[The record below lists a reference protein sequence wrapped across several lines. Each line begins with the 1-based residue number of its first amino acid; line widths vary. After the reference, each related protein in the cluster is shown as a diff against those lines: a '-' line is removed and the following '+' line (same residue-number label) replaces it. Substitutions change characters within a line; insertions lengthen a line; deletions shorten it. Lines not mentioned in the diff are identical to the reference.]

1 MILICDKTISER
13 AKLLRKKLFSLGYPC
28 AYSRVADMKYF
39 VPFKLI
45 VTFTDVFDFVRRT
58 PYDAVRVISIGEGF
72 INSVMNAEKVLT
84 EEELLEA
91 VKCNLMKI
99 YGIQSGDLFRFGVR
113 VKLELFLSEYFIQL
127 RGHNYILPRAE
138 YMIFKYL
145 LAVSSEKSPVSA
157 LKLYYYC
164 FSSHRLEKKRIANN
178 VAVDVRNINQRCEC
192 IYPDG
197 IIRAK
202 RYRGYYVTN
211 V

>member
-13 AKLLRKKLFSLGYPC
+13 AKLLIKKLFSLGYPC

-72 INSVMNAEKVLT
+72 INSVMNV
-84 EEELLEA
+84 
-91 VKCNLMKI
+91 
-99 YGIQSGDLFRFGVR
+99 YGIESGDLFRFGVR
-113 VKLELFLSEYFIQL
+113 VKPELFLSEHFLQL

-202 RYRGYYVTN
+202 RYRGYYITN

>member
-13 AKLLRKKLFSLGYPC
+13 AKLLRKKLFSIGYPC

-45 VTFTDVFDFVRRT
+45 VTFSDVFDFVRRT

-91 VKCNLMKI
+91 VNRNLMKM
-99 YGIQSGDLFRFGVR
+99 YGIESGDLFRFGVR
-113 VKLELFLSEYFIQL
+113 VKPELFLSEHFLQL

-145 LAVSSEKSPVSA
+145 LAVSSEKVPC
-157 LKLYYYC
+157 L
-164 FSSHRLEKKRIANN
+164 R
-178 VAVDVRNINQRCEC
+178 
-192 IYPDG
+192 
-197 IIRAK
+197 
-202 RYRGYYVTN
+202 
-211 V
+211 